1 MRMSLN
7 LSTGFFAQKRL
18 YIDTPMSAHWF
29 TACHGLLFITP
40 IFIPNHFAP
49 KSFLERSKMFF
60 LMRMSL
66 NLSTGFFAPKS
77 FLERYLFLHPS
88 ANVKLFLIFIC
99 DFLFLCSSSFFAIFA
114 QKHPS
119 EFVKLFQKLY
129 LSSFFSFLFAKLF
142 RTKKGRPESDRPLKG
157 RPEVAD
163 L

>member
-40 IFIPNHFAP
+40 IFIPNH
-49 KSFLERSKMFF
+49 
-60 LMRMSL
+60 
-66 NLSTGFFAPKS
+66 FAPKS